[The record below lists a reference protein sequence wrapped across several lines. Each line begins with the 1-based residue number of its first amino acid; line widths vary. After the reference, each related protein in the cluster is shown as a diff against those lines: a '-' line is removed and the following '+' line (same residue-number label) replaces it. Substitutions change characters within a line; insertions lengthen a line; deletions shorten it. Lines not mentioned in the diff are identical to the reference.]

1 MVIGAPVGGR
11 GAFAIGR
18 ALRRQLAVVAIVVA
32 QCVIEVDDLLDADLL
47 AETTGDRDERSGIG
61 GEERGEIVGDLL
73 ETRTWSR

>member
-1 MVIGAPVGGR
+1 MEMP
-11 GAFAIGR
+11 
-18 ALRRQLAVVAIVVA
+18 AVVAIVVA

-47 AETTGDRDERSGIG
+47 AETTRDRDERSGIG